1 MKDFTKLALLGLAT
15 YRATKLV
22 IDDEITAEIREKV
35 LEKLGDHPKLSYLLH
50 CPWCVSIWLA
60 GGLVILDKVSP
71 EIGDLTQKV
80 LAASAI
86 TGLVDA
92 NL

>member
-1 MKDFTKLALLGLAT
+1 MNIAQLATIGLAT
-15 YRATKLV
+15 YRLTKLV
-22 IDDEITAEIREKV
+22 IDDEITSEIREK
-35 LEKLGDHPKLSYLLH
+35 LLAKLGDHPKLSYFLH
-50 CPWCVSIWLA
+50 CPWCVSIWAA
-60 GGLVILDKVSP
+60 GGLVTLDKLSP
-71 EIGDLTQKV
+71 EIGDILKKV